1 MLEKVKFFRPHFTDR
16 AMQKFGHLFPSHLPP
31 RMKNWRDKY
40 EHHLLL
46 KMAGDGVAEAQRWL
60 NEFLNPLR
68 AVSSPVR
75 RKKAAKPSCTA
86 SPLLA
91 QRFVIR
97 PYTLM
102 KWKISTALDIALRRN
117 DTDWFE
123 HLPPEID
130 SQLVH
135 KLYYGHFMCHVFIRT
150 IS

>member
-91 QRFVIR
+91 RRFVIR

-102 KWKISTALDIALRRN
+102 KWKISWRWISLCAATIPTGSSICRRKSTANWYINSITATLCA
-117 DTDWFE
+117 TF
-123 HLPPEID
+123 
-130 SQLVH
+130 
-135 KLYYGHFMCHVFIRT
+135 FIRT